1 MDIWNLII
9 EWYNSDKVAFIALVI
24 SLNVGF
30 FTLIINI
37 FTFFSNR
44 KKQKEDD
51 KRQKE
56 QDAFNKKAQD
66 ELSDFQDFQKS
77 FSEYQQITNELQFS
91 IENQSNLKPYFHIN
105 RTKSCIEYDSNK
117 KLYVKLYLTNVG
129 RGTATNIMTREM
141 KKDSNENSIYFDQV
155 PSLGKVTHGFHNYFS
170 ENFAIPNESIDLKI
184 CEIENNEKQNYFIK
198 FKIKFSDVIG
208 REYEQEFKFGYDNYL
223 VRGINQNSTSYPPKL
238 IKDIK

>member
-24 SLNVGF
+24 SLITGF
-30 FTLIINI
+30 

-44 KKQKEDD
+44 KKQKDDD
-51 KRQKE
+51 KRQKA
-56 QDAFNKKAQD
+56 QDAFNKEAQ
-66 ELSDFQDFQKS
+66 EKLSDFQDFQKS

-141 KKDSNENSIYFDQV
+141 RNDSNGNTIFFDQV

-170 ENFAIPNESIDLKI
+170 ENFAIPNESINLEI
-184 CEIENNEKQNYFIK
+184 CELANNQKQIYFIE

-208 REYEQEFKFGYDNYL
+208 REYEQQFRFGYDNYL

-238 IKDIK
+238 IKDIN

>member
-1 MDIWNLII
+1 MDIWKLIS
-9 EWYNSDKVAFIALVI
+9 ELYDSDKVAFIALVI
-24 SLNVGF
+24 SLITGF
-30 FTLIINI
+30 

-44 KKQKEDD
+44 KKQKDDD
-51 KRQKE
+51 KRQKA
-56 QDAFNKKAQD
+56 QNAFNKEAQ
-66 ELSDFQDFQKS
+66 EKLSDFQDFQKS

-141 KKDSNENSIYFDQV
+141 RNDSNGNTIFFDQV

-170 ENFAIPNESIDLKI
+170 ENFAIPNESINLEI
-184 CEIENNEKQNYFIK
+184 CELANNQKQIYFIE

-208 REYEQEFKFGYDNYL
+208 REYEQQFRFGYDNYL

-238 IKDIK
+238 IKDINQKGQTHV

>member
-24 SLNVGF
+24 SLITGF
-30 FTLIINI
+30 

-44 KKQKEDD
+44 KKKKDDD
-51 KRQKE
+51 KRQKA
-56 QDAFNKKAQD
+56 QDAFNKEAQ
-66 ELSDFQDFQKS
+66 EKLSDFQDFQKS
-77 FSEYQQITNELQFS
+77 FSEYKQITNELQFS

-129 RGTATNIMTREM
+129 RGTATNIMTRDM
-141 KKDSNENSIYFDQV
+141 RNDSNGNTIFFDQV

-170 ENFAIPNESIDLKI
+170 ENFAIPNESINLEI
-184 CEIENNEKQNYFIK
+184 CELANNQKQNYFIE

-238 IKDIK
+238 IKDIN

>member
-24 SLNVGF
+24 SLITGF
-30 FTLIINI
+30 

-44 KKQKEDD
+44 KKQKDDD
-51 KRQKE
+51 KRQKA
-56 QDAFNKKAQD
+56 QDAFNKEAQ
-66 ELSDFQDFQKS
+66 EKLSDFQDFQKS

-141 KKDSNENSIYFDQV
+141 KKDSNGNSIYFDQV
-155 PSLGKVTHGFHNYFS
+155 PSLERMTHGFHNYFS
-170 ENFAIPNESIDLKI
+170 ENFAIPNESINLEI
-184 CEIENNEKQNYFIK
+184 FEIENNEEQNYFIE

-208 REYEQEFKFGYDNYL
+208 REYEQEFKFGYDNYF

-238 IKDIK
+238 IKDIN

>member
-1 MDIWNLII
+1 MDIWKLIS
-9 EWYNSDKVAFIALVI
+9 ELYDSDKVAFIALVI
-24 SLNVGF
+24 SLITGF
-30 FTLIINI
+30 

-44 KKQKEDD
+44 KKQKDDD
-51 KRQKE
+51 KRQKA
-56 QDAFNKKAQD
+56 QNAFNKEAQ
-66 ELSDFQDFQKS
+66 EKLSDFQDFQKS

-141 KKDSNENSIYFDQV
+141 RNDSNGNTIFFDQV

-170 ENFAIPNESIDLKI
+170 ENFAIPNESINLEI
-184 CEIENNEKQNYFIK
+184 CELANNQKQIYFIE

-208 REYEQEFKFGYDNYL
+208 REYEQQFRFGYDNYL

-238 IKDIK
+238 IKDIN

>member
-24 SLNVGF
+24 SLITGF
-30 FTLIINI
+30 

-44 KKQKEDD
+44 KKQKDDD
-51 KRQKE
+51 KRQKA
-56 QDAFNKKAQD
+56 QDAFNKEAQ
-66 ELSDFQDFQKS
+66 EKLSDFQDFQKS

-141 KKDSNENSIYFDQV
+141 KKDSNGNSIYFDQV
-155 PSLGKVTHGFHNYFS
+155 PSLERMTHGFHNYFS
-170 ENFAIPNESIDLKI
+170 ENFAIPNESINLEI
-184 CEIENNEKQNYFIK
+184 FEIENNEEQNYFIE

-208 REYEQEFKFGYDNYL
+208 REYEQEFKIGYDNYF

-238 IKDIK
+238 IKDIN

>member
-24 SLNVGF
+24 SLITGF
-30 FTLIINI
+30 

-44 KKQKEDD
+44 KKQKDDD
-51 KRQKE
+51 KRQKA
-56 QDAFNKKAQD
+56 QDAFNKEAQ
-66 ELSDFQDFQKS
+66 EKLSDFQDFQKS

-141 KKDSNENSIYFDQV
+141 RNDSNGNTIFFDQV
-155 PSLGKVTHGFHNYFS
+155 PSLGKVTHGFHDYFS
-170 ENFAIPNESIDLKI
+170 ENFAIPNESINLEI
-184 CEIENNEKQNYFIK
+184 FEIENNEEQIYFIE

-208 REYEQEFKFGYDNYL
+208 REYEQQFRFGYDNYL

-238 IKDIK
+238 IKDIN

>member
-24 SLNVGF
+24 SLITGF
-30 FTLIINI
+30 

-44 KKQKEDD
+44 KKQKDDD
-51 KRQKE
+51 KRQKA
-56 QDAFNKKAQD
+56 QDAFNKEAQ
-66 ELSDFQDFQKS
+66 EKLSDFQDFQKS

-141 KKDSNENSIYFDQV
+141 KKDSNGTSIYFDQV
-155 PSLGKVTHGFHNYFS
+155 PSLERMTHGFHNYFS
-170 ENFAIPNESIDLKI
+170 ENFAIPNESINLEI
-184 CEIENNEKQNYFIK
+184 FEIENNEEQNYFIE

-238 IKDIK
+238 IKDIN

>member
-24 SLNVGF
+24 SLITGF
-30 FTLIINI
+30 

-44 KKQKEDD
+44 KKKKDDD
-51 KRQKE
+51 KRQKA
-56 QDAFNKKAQD
+56 QDAFNKEAQ
-66 ELSDFQDFQKS
+66 EKLSDFQDFQKS

-129 RGTATNIMTREM
+129 RGTATNIMTRDM
-141 KKDSNENSIYFDQV
+141 RNDSNGNTIFFDQV

-170 ENFAIPNESIDLKI
+170 ENFAIPNESINLEI
-184 CEIENNEKQNYFIK
+184 CELANNQKQNYFIE

-238 IKDIK
+238 IKDSN

>member
-1 MDIWNLII
+1 MDIWKLIS
-9 EWYNSDKVAFIALVI
+9 ELYDSDKVAFIALVI
-24 SLNVGF
+24 SLITGF
-30 FTLIINI
+30 

-44 KKQKEDD
+44 KKQKDDD
-51 KRQKE
+51 KRQKA
-56 QDAFNKKAQD
+56 QNAFNKEAQ
-66 ELSDFQDFQKS
+66 EKLSDFQDFQKS

-141 KKDSNENSIYFDQV
+141 RNDSNGNTIFFDQV

-170 ENFAIPNESIDLKI
+170 ENFAIPNESINLEI
-184 CEIENNEKQNYFIK
+184 CELANNQKQIYFIE

-208 REYEQEFKFGYDNYL
+208 REYEQQFRFAYDNYL

-238 IKDIK
+238 IKDIN

>member
-24 SLNVGF
+24 SLITGF
-30 FTLIINI
+30 

-44 KKQKEDD
+44 KKKKDAD
-51 KRQKE
+51 KRQKA
-56 QDAFNKKAQD
+56 QDAFNKEAQ
-66 ELSDFQDFQKS
+66 EKLSDFQDFQKS

-129 RGTATNIMTREM
+129 RGTATNIMTRDM
-141 KKDSNENSIYFDQV
+141 RNDSNGNTIFFDQV

-170 ENFAIPNESIDLKI
+170 ENFAIPNESINLEI
-184 CEIENNEKQNYFIK
+184 CELANNQKQNYFIE

-238 IKDIK
+238 IKDIN

>member
-24 SLNVGF
+24 SLITGF
-30 FTLIINI
+30 

-44 KKQKEDD
+44 KKKKDDD
-51 KRQKE
+51 KRQKA
-56 QDAFNKKAQD
+56 QDAFNKEAQ
-66 ELSDFQDFQKS
+66 EKLSDFQDFQKS

-129 RGTATNIMTREM
+129 RGTATNIMTRDM
-141 KKDSNENSIYFDQV
+141 RNDSNGNTIFFDQV

-170 ENFAIPNESIDLKI
+170 ENFAIPNESINLEI
-184 CEIENNEKQNYFIK
+184 CELANNQKQNYFIE

-238 IKDIK
+238 IKDIN

>member
-24 SLNVGF
+24 SLITGF
-30 FTLIINI
+30 

-44 KKQKEDD
+44 KKQKDDD
-51 KRQKE
+51 KRQKA
-56 QDAFNKKAQD
+56 QDAFNKEAQ
-66 ELSDFQDFQKS
+66 EKLSDFQDFQKS

-91 IENQSNLKPYFHIN
+91 IGNQSNLKPYFHIN

-141 KKDSNENSIYFDQV
+141 KKDSNGNSIYFDQV
-155 PSLGKVTHGFHNYFS
+155 PSLERMTHGFHNYFS
-170 ENFAIPNESIDLKI
+170 ENFAIPNESINLEI
-184 CEIENNEKQNYFIK
+184 FEIENNEEQNYFIE

-208 REYEQEFKFGYDNYL
+208 REYEQEFKFGYDNYF

-238 IKDIK
+238 IKDIN

>member
-9 EWYNSDKVAFIALVI
+9 EWYKSDKVAFIALVI
-24 SLNVGF
+24 SLITGF
-30 FTLIINI
+30 

-44 KKQKEDD
+44 KKKKDDD
-51 KRQKE
+51 KRQKA
-56 QDAFNKKAQD
+56 QDAFNKEAQ
-66 ELSDFQDFQKS
+66 EKLSDFQDFQKS

-129 RGTATNIMTREM
+129 RGTATNIMTRDM
-141 KKDSNENSIYFDQV
+141 RNDSNGNTIFFDQV

-170 ENFAIPNESIDLKI
+170 ENFAIPNESINLEI
-184 CEIENNEKQNYFIK
+184 CELANNQKQNYFIE

-238 IKDIK
+238 IKDIN